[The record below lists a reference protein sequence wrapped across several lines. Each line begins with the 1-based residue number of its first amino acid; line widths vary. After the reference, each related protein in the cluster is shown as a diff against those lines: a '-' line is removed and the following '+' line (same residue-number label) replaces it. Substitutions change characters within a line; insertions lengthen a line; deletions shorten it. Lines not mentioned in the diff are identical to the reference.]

1 MTLFISMALLQS
13 STTISI
19 RLSLLPVFSSSSPPI
34 PARDRTI
41 TFGKHKGRM
50 LGSLP
55 SKYLTWV
62 SKNLRA
68 RDFREWAELADQVLA
83 DEVYRDRLE
92 WESAE
97 RILSGNDL
105 HNTTSTSSS
114 PVSDLLDVS
123 HRFGWDNR
131 DKAAW
136 ARVDFALLGT
146 SKGGRIPRIGT
157 RQPLNQ
163 VEVVDDDDDHS
174 RKKKKMAGVGVG
186 VGGKREE
193 RRERRR
199 ARNTGKEVENG
210 TCASA
215 GSGSGK
221 WVNPFPGRGALLDKI
236 KRGKEEKEEEEEGE
250 VVNWW

>member
-1 MTLFISMALLQS
+1 MIFISMAVLQS
-13 STTISI
+13 SSTVSIS
-19 RLSLLPVFSSSSPPI
+19 LSLLPVVSSSNRPI

-68 RDFREWAELADQVLA
+68 RDFLEWAELADQVLA

-105 HNTTSTSSS
+105 LNTTSS
-114 PVSDLLDVS
+114 PVSDLLDIS
-123 HRFGWDNR
+123 DRFGWDNR

-146 SKGGRIPRIGT
+146 SKGGRIPRIGS
-157 RQPLNQ
+157 RQPLNL
-163 VEVVDDDDDHS
+163 VEVADEDDCS
-174 RKKKKMAGVGVG
+174 RNRRKKKKMAGVGVG

-199 ARNTGKEVENG
+199 ARNMGKEVENG

-236 KRGKEEKEEEEEGE
+236 KRGKEEEEE